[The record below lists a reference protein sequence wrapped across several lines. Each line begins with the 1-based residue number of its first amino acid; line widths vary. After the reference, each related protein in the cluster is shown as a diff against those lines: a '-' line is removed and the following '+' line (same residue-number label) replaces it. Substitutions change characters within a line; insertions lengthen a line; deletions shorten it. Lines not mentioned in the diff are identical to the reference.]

1 MVRENS
7 FEFAKV
13 FCACSKASLTT
24 NDKNRTAI
32 TSNGS
37 IKKPKLRLKRHKS
50 SLGWAYRIYIDGHYM
65 GAGLTRASAREG
77 AKRMLDP
84 AKRRNQPSKI

>member
-7 FEFAKV
+7 FEFAEV

-77 AKRMLDP
+77 AKRMLDT
-84 AKRRNQPSKI
+84 AKRRNKPSKI